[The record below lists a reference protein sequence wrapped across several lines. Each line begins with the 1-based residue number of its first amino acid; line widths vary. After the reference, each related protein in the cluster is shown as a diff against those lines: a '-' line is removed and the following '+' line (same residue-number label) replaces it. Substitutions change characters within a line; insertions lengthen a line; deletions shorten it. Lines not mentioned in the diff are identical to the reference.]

1 MSAKNDE
8 KNQLLGR
15 FDEKKIK
22 TGLQ

>member
-15 FDEKKIK
+15 FDEKKLK